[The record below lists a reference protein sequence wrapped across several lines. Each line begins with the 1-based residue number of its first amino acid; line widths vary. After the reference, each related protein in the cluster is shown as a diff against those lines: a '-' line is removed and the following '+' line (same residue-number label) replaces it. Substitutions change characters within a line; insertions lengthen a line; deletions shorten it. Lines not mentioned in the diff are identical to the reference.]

1 MHQDKYI
8 LQLKRNISNSF
19 RLHHHHHHHHHHHS
33 NSNTFKPKTKT
44 GNQYS
49 NFLLILA
56 NINSLLNRHKGIPYK
71 VSFRKQH
78 RPAFDLVSHFNN
90 E

>member
-1 MHQDKYI
+1 MLHMHQNKYI

-19 RLHHHHHHHHHHHS
+19 RLHHHHS
-33 NSNTFKPKTKT
+33 NSNTFKPKTRT